1 MLKAVALVK
10 TTLEKKRQDE
20 EFAGLFRKAQDL
32 KSELDL
38 EDIVAPRVRRPPKRF
53 GGPAEAFTADGPEQ
67 YYRLEY
73 YKVVDTALAQLCT
86 RLEQDG
92 LQTYTSLEECLLS
105 GVVVEDVCLKYPEL
119 DVRLLQMQLPMFKKE
134 FVFTCLDEAAS
145 VMRSAVPEVRKLFA
159 QVEILLRLLIVVP
172 ATSCEAE
179 RSFSSLRR
187 LKTWLRSTM
196 SQNRLNNVAVCNVHQ
211 HYIDNIDI
219 RSLVNEFVSANDRR
233 EKLFG
238 KC

>member
-1 MLKAVALVK
+1 
-10 TTLEKKRQDE
+10 
-20 EFAGLFRKAQDL
+20 
-32 KSELDL
+32 
-38 EDIVAPRVRRPPKRF
+38 
-53 GGPAEAFTADGPEQ
+53 
-67 YYRLEY
+67 
-73 YKVVDTALAQLCT
+73 
-86 RLEQDG
+86 
-92 LQTYTSLEECLLS
+92 
-105 GVVVEDVCLKYPEL
+105 
-119 DVRLLQMQLPMFKKE
+119 MFKKE

-211 HYIDNIDI
+211 RYIDNIDI

-233 EKLFG
+233 EEKNFSENVDNFDYNHYKSTFTLMFDALYLYIIL
-238 KC
+238 